1 MARHLYYAA
10 RIINSCNKMTFKENA
25 KRSTRKE
32 IRRKRIPRNMF
43 APRNKLNDLTGTE
56 WIKLTKSIWFSTPP
70 PRDKLKEQHPATFAE
85 SDIEQL
91 LLFFTKKHQ
100 KVLDPFVG
108 VGSTLIAAFN
118 TERNAIGIELIKKWV
133 DIAKKRLDR
142 VRSQRR
148 LDQLELPTRQEI
160 VQGDVREVL
169 RQFKEEEF
177 DFIVTSPPYWKI
189 LTKNAD
195 HKTKR
200 ERLSKGLPTKYS
212 GDSLDLGNIPRY
224 EDFLEELRKVWSE
237 CYRVLKRGK
246 YMCIVVTDFRHK
258 GEYIL
263 YHADIARIMQEVG
276 FKTKGMITL
285 VQNNKTLYPYGY
297 PFEFVPN
304 IHHEN
309 VMVFRKE

>member
-1 MARHLYYAA
+1 MPK
-10 RIINSCNKMTFKENA
+10 NTFD
-25 KRSTRKE
+25 
-32 IRRKRIPRNMF
+32 PRNE
-43 APRNKLNDLTGTE
+43 LNDLTGTE

-91 LLFFTKKHQ
+91 ILFFTKKYQ
-100 KVLDPFVG
+100 KVFDPFVG

-118 TERNAIGIELIKKWV
+118 TERNGIGVELIKKWV
-133 DIAKKRLDR
+133 DIAKKRLDS
-142 VRSQRR
+142 VRAQRR
-148 LDQLELPTRQEI
+148 LDQLETPAKQEI
-160 VQGDVREVL
+160 IHGDVREVL
-169 RQFKEEEF
+169 RQLKEEEF

-189 LTKNAD
+189 LTKKAD

-212 GDSLDLGNIPRY
+212 EDSLDLGNIQRY
-224 EDFLEELRKVWSE
+224 EDFLEELKKVWSE
-237 CYRVLKRGK
+237 CYTILKKGK
-246 YMCIVVTDFRHK
+246 YMCIVVTDFRHQ
-258 GEYIL
+258 GHYIL
-263 YHADIARIMQEVG
+263 YHADIAKIMQDVG
-276 FKTKGMITL
+276 FKLKGMIIL

-304 IHHEN
+304 VHHEN

>member
-1 MARHLYYAA
+1 
-10 RIINSCNKMTFKENA
+10 
-25 KRSTRKE
+25 
-32 IRRKRIPRNMF
+32 
-43 APRNKLNDLTGTE
+43 
-56 WIKLTKSIWFSTPP
+56 
-70 PRDKLKEQHPATFAE
+70 
-85 SDIEQL
+85 
-91 LLFFTKKHQ
+91 
-100 KVLDPFVG
+100 
-108 VGSTLIAAFN
+108 
-118 TERNAIGIELIKKWV
+118 
-133 DIAKKRLDR
+133 
-142 VRSQRR
+142 

-189 LTKNAD
+189 LTKKAD

-276 FKTKGMITL
+276 FKTKGMIIL

-304 IHHEN
+304 VHHEN